1 MKEDQTYTVHDL
13 WLGVFLRS
21 GNDAV
26 HVLAAMNGGKDKT
39 VREMNQHAKKL
50 QALDTHVV
58 SPDGYDAKGQ
68 VSSAYDLTLFARS
81 GMQKADFREYAA
93 TARAQVPRRAEEG
106 QEAARDVRDPEHQP
120 AADRRLRHWTRTR
133 ASRG

>member
-1 MKEDQTYTVHDL
+1 MGAGSSLVGIKEGETYTVHDL

-26 HVLAAMNGGKDKT
+26 HVLSAMNGGVAKT
-39 VREMNQHAKKL
+39 VKEMNEHAEEL

-58 SPDGYDAKGQ
+58 SPDGYDEPGQ

-81 GMQKADFREYAA
+81 GLQKKDFREYCS
-93 TARAQVPRRAEEG
+93 TVRPRSSRARRRRA
-106 QEAARDVRDPEHQP
+106 R
-120 AADRRLRHWTRTR
+120 R
-133 ASRG
+133 ASRSASPSRSRTPTGC